1 MGLIPPG
8 PVHVKIKC
16 AISYSVKRSREANL
30 RSFKPTVLYV
40 SLTRRGDKLAEIS
53 YFLYEII
60 IIMYIQYSA
69 FDQCYLG
76 RTKPV

>member
-16 AISYSVKRSREANL
+16 AILHSVKRSREANL
-30 RSFKPTVLYV
+30 QSFKPTVLYV

-53 YFLYEII
+53 YFL
-60 IIMYIQYSA
+60 
-69 FDQCYLG
+69 
-76 RTKPV
+76 